1 MLEIADHQYLD
12 FHTHRLRRSDDAD
25 FVEIVS
31 RHLGKE
37 VDCHYHTIA
46 KHPWW
51 TESIISESEKSELQ
65 LRLDAEH
72 CLAMG
77 EMGLDKIHGPSMA
90 EQMDILRS
98 QLNIARDM
106 QLPVIIHCVRAIHQ
120 LLQIKKE
127 YPEIKKWC
135 IHGYS
140 RHAVLAQ
147 QLIDQGFYLSLMPTM
162 AHTDKY
168 ASLVQSIPAYR
179 FFLETDS
186 HPNIKIEDIYLRT
199 AEILDW
205 DIAQIK
211 RQINHNAKEFFE
223 R

>member
-1 MLEIADHQYLD
+1 MLRIEDEQYLD
-12 FHTHRLRRSDDAD
+12 FHTHRERRKDKDDI
-25 FVEIVS
+25 VEIVS
-31 RHLGKE
+31 MHLGKE
-37 VDCHYHTIA
+37 VSCQYYTIA

-51 TESIISESEKSELQ
+51 TEQVLSADETVLLKEKLKHQ
-65 LRLDAEH
+65 N

-77 EMGLDKIHGPSMA
+77 EMGLDKLQGPPMA
-90 EQMDILRS
+90 QQMDILRS
-98 QLNIARDM
+98 QLNLAREL
-106 QLPVIIHCVRAIHQ
+106 QLPVIIHCVRTIHQ
-120 LLQIKKE
+120 LLELKKE

-140 RHAVLAQ
+140 RHAILAQ

-162 AHTDKY
+162 ANTTKY
-168 ASLVQSIPAYR
+168 EELVKTLPKNR

-205 DIAQIK
+205 DLGQLK
-211 RQINHNAKEFFE
+211 KQMNNNAREFFE